1 MNITN
6 GSNNVYITLDKPN
19 SSIST
24 NINNFS
30 IRRLV
35 NDAGFIMID
44 NNPQQQTGTAPSFI
58 IPKYASK
65 KLKSNLNNIIQNL
78 YQKNLI

>member
-1 MNITN
+1 
-6 GSNNVYITLDKPN
+6 
-19 SSIST
+19 
-24 NINNFS
+24 
-30 IRRLV
+30 LV